1 MSISQGSQK
10 SYQERSL
17 HHPHPVAR
25 RLFQVAELKKSNL
38 VISADFTE
46 SKSLLACADELGPYI
61 AVFKTHIDIVSDF
74 SDETVIGLKQLAK
87 KYNFLIFEDRKLVDI
102 GNTVQKQYHGGALR
116 LSEWA
121 DIVNLSI
128 LGGDGIVEALDQTV
142 TAADFPYKGERAF
155 LLLAEMTAK
164 GSRAVGPYTEQCVG
178 LAPAYPNSVIGFV
191 STRALTAPA
200 TGAGDFVVFS
210 TGINMS
216 AQGDG
221 LGQQYQ
227 TPQSAIERGSDFVI
241 AGRGIY
247 ASADPVATAIAY
259 RNAGWDAYMRRT
271 MKKDEAP
278 TSDN

>member
-1 MSISQGSQK
+1 MSVSQGSQK

-46 SKSLLACADELGPYI
+46 SKSLLACADELGPYT

-87 KYNFLIFEDRKLVDI
+87 KHNFLIFEDRKLVDI

-142 TAADFPYKGERAF
+142 TAADFPYKGS
-155 LLLAEMTAK
+155 MTTK
-164 GSRAVGPYTEQCVG
+164 GSRAVGPYTEQCVE

-191 STRALTAPA
+191 STRALTPPA

-227 TPQSAIERGSDFVI
+227 TPQAAIERGSDFVI

-259 RNAGWDAYMRRT
+259 RNTGWDAYMRRT